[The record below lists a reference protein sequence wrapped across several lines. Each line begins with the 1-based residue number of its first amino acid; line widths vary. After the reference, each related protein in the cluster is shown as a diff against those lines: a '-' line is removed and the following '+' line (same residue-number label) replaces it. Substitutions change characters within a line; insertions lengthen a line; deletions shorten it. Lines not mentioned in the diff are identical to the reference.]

1 MNYRY
6 RRRQRDAS
14 LFLSSFVHRQQRAM
28 APRRYS
34 PSSPAAVQSDTAVGA
49 APPARHYGEPHKFD
63 PSFRGPVRRRSCT
76 DILCCLIFIIVIFSY
91 MALGIVAWLH
101 GDPRKVLHP
110 TDSYGQ
116 FCGQKGTSN
125 EKKPILFY
133 FNILKCA
140 NPAILINL
148 QCPTTQM
155 CLSKCPDRFAT
166 YTEMQLQHKLSKS
179 YWDYYRQFCKPGF
192 NNPDKPV
199 SQVLRDE
206 DCPSMIVP
214 SRPFL
219 QRCLPDFIT
228 LNGTVTVANR
238 TSFKD
243 ALQMAHSVTELQHAA
258 KGITGLV
265 DTRELGMKIVEDYAK
280 SWPWILIGLL
290 VSLAVSLLFILLL
303 RFTAGTLLWAT
314 IITVILL
321 LAYGMWYC
329 SVVLSQLRHTAGSEV
344 AIVEVGL
351 HTDLHVYLQLTQTW
365 IILLVSLGLAEASIL
380 LMLIFLRR
388 RVRVAI
394 ALLREAS
401 KAIGYIM
408 STLFFPVVTFLLVT
422 ICISYWAVTAVYL
435 ASSGQ
440 AIYKVMSPDVSCP
453 YDNSTCNPETFNRSN
468 ISQSALC
475 QASQCLFAFYGGETS
490 YHRHLFLLQLY
501 NLLIFLWLLNFSL
514 ALEQCTLAGTFASYY
529 WARRKP
535 QDIPACPLFSS
546 FSRAIRYHTGS
557 LAFGALILSVAQLV
571 RIILEYLEN
580 KLKGIDNSLS
590 RFIMHCLKCCF
601 WCLEKV
607 IRYMN
612 RNAYIMVAIYGKNFC
627 SSAREAFFL
636 LMRNVVRVAV
646 LDRVTDFLLFLGKVL
661 IAGGVGVAAFFFFTR
676 KIPVIQEEEP
686 DLNYYWVPLLTV
698 VMGAYLIAHGFFSVY
713 AMCVDTLF
721 LCFCDDLE
729 RHDGSSERPFL
740 MSPELHRILGKS
752 SQSR

>member
-1 MNYRY
+1 GGRKLT
-6 RRRQRDAS
+6 AAEVES
-14 LFLSSFVHRQQRAM
+14 LFLLCRF
-28 APRRYS
+28 
-34 PSSPAAVQSDTAVGA
+34 
-49 APPARHYGEPHKFD
+49 
-63 PSFRGPVRRRSCT
+63 RSCT
-76 DILCCLIFIIVIFSY
+76 DILCCLIFIIVILSY
-91 MALGIVAWLH
+91 VALGIVAWLH

-155 CLSKCPDRFAT
+155 CVSKCPDKFAT
-166 YTEMQLQHKLSKS
+166 YTEMQLQHKLGKS
-179 YWDYYRQFCKPGF
+179 YWEYYRQFCKPGF
-192 NNPDKPV
+192 NNPDK
-199 SQVLRDE
+199 VLRDE

-214 SRPFL
+214 SRLFL

-228 LNGTVTVANR
+228 QNGTVTVANR

-243 ALQMAHSVTELQHAA
+243 ALEMARSVTELQHAA

-265 DTRELGMKIVEDYAK
+265 DTKELGMKIVEDYAK
-280 SWPWILIGLL
+280 SWAWILIGLL
-290 VSLAVSLLFILLL
+290 ISMAVSLLFILLL
-303 RFTAGTLLWAT
+303 RFTAGLLLWTT

-321 LAYGMWYC
+321 LAYGMWFC
-329 SVVLSQLRHTAGSEV
+329 SVELSRLRHRPGSDV

-351 HTDLHVYLQLTQTW
+351 QTDLQVYLQLSQTW
-365 IILLVSLGLAEASIL
+365 IILLASLGVTEASIL

-394 ALLREAS
+394 AMLREAS
-401 KAIGYIM
+401 KAIGHIM
-408 STLFFPVVTFLLVT
+408 STLFFPVVTFLLLTV
-422 ICISYWAVTAVYL
+422 CFSYWAVTAVYL
-435 ASSGQ
+435 ASSGE
-440 AIYKVMSPDVSCP
+440 AVYKVLSPDVSCP
-453 YDNSTCNPETFNRSN
+453 HDNSTCNPETFNRTN

-475 QASQCLFAFYGGETS
+475 LGSQCQFAFYGGETS
-490 YHRHLFLLQLY
+490 YHHYLFLLQLS
-501 NLLIFLWLLNFSL
+501 NLLVFLWLVNFSL
-514 ALEQCTLAGTFASYY
+514 ALEQCTLAGAFASYY

-535 QDIPACPLFSS
+535 QDIPPCPLFSS

-571 RIILEYLEN
+571 RIILEYLEQ
-580 KLKGIDNSLS
+580 KLRGVDNSLS
-590 RFIMHCLKCCF
+590 RFMMHCLQCCF
-601 WCLEKV
+601 WCLEKF

-627 SSAREAFFL
+627 TSAREAFFL

-661 IAGGVGVAAFFFFTR
+661 IAGGVGAIAYLFFTR
-676 KIPVIQEEEP
+676 KIPVIQEEVP
-686 DLNYYWVPLLTV
+686 NLNYYWVPLLTV
-698 VMGAYLIAHGFFSVY
+698 VIGAYLIAHGFFSVY

-729 RHDGSSERPFL
+729 RHDGSSEKPFL

-752 SQSR
+752 SQPR

>member
-1 MNYRY
+1 
-6 RRRQRDAS
+6 
-14 LFLSSFVHRQQRAM
+14 M
-28 APRRYS
+28 APRRYT
-34 PSSPAAVQSDTAVGA
+34 PSGSAAVQSETDAGA
-49 APPARHYGEPHKFD
+49 APPGPYYGEPHKFD
-63 PSFRGPVRRRSCT
+63 PSFRGPVHRRSCT
-76 DILCCLIFIIVIFSY
+76 DILCCLIFIIVILSY
-91 MALGIVAWLH
+91 VALGIVAWLH

-116 FCGQKGTSN
+116 FCGQTGTSN
-125 EKKPILFY
+125 AKKPILFY

-148 QCPTTQM
+148 QCPTMQM
-155 CLSKCPDRFAT
+155 CVSKCPDKFAT
-166 YTEMQLQHKLSKS
+166 YTEMQLQHKLSRS
-179 YWDYYRQFCKPGF
+179 YWEYYRQFCKPDF

-228 LNGTVTVANR
+228 QNGTVTVANR

-243 ALQMAHSVTELQHAA
+243 ALEMARSVTELQHAA

-265 DTRELGMKIVEDYAK
+265 DTKELGMKIVEDYAK
-280 SWPWILIGLL
+280 SWAWILIGLL
-290 VSLAVSLLFILLL
+290 ISLAVSLIFILLL
-303 RFTAGTLLWAT
+303 RFTAGWLLWTT

-321 LAYGMWYC
+321 LAYGMWFC
-329 SVVLSQLRHTAGSEV
+329 SAELSRLRHRPGSDV
-344 AIVEVGL
+344 SIVEVGL
-351 HTDLHVYLQLTQTW
+351 QTDLQVYLQLTQTW
-365 IILLVSLGLAEASIL
+365 IILLVSLGVTEASIL

-394 ALLREAS
+394 AMLREAS
-401 KAIGYIM
+401 KAIGHIM
-408 STLFFPVVTFLLVT
+408 STLFFPVITFLLLTV
-422 ICISYWAVTAVYL
+422 CFSYWAVTAVYL
-435 ASSGQ
+435 ASSGE
-440 AIYKVMSPDVSCP
+440 AVYKVMSPDVSCP
-453 YDNSTCNPETFNRSN
+453 HANSTCNPETFTRTN
-468 ISQSALC
+468 ISKSALC
-475 QASQCLFAFYGGETS
+475 LGSQCLFAFYGGETS
-490 YHRHLFLLQLY
+490 YHHYLFLLQLS
-501 NLLIFLWLLNFSL
+501 NLLVFLWLVNFSL

-535 QDIPACPLFSS
+535 QDIPLCPLFSS

-571 RIILEYLEN
+571 RIILEYLEQ
-580 KLKGIDNSLS
+580 KLRGVDNSLS
-590 RFIMHCLKCCF
+590 RFMMHCLQCCF
-601 WCLEKV
+601 WCLEKF

-627 SSAREAFFL
+627 TSAREAFYL

-661 IAGGVGVAAFFFFTR
+661 IAGGVGVIAYLFFTR
-676 KIPVIQEEEP
+676 RIPVIQEEVP
-686 DLNYYWVPLLTV
+686 NLNYFWVPLLTV
-698 VMGAYLIAHGFFSVY
+698 VVGAYLIAHGFFSVY

-729 RHDGSSERPFL
+729 RHDGSSEKPFL